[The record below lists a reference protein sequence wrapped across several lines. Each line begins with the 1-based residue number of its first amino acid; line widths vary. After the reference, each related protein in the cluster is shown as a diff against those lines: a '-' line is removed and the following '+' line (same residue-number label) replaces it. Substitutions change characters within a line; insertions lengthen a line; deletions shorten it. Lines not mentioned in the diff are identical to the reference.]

1 MFHKLILFIL
11 FSTILLASDPSKQ
24 AIIIINKN
32 SDHIKKFAAKE
43 LQKHLELILNQNIL
57 ITTSDA
63 NTTSKYKFYIG
74 KNKLFDNI
82 KLKSEESLYTIDKNS
97 IYLYGDDLIIHKHK
111 TPLETVTDM
120 KNKTGTL
127 FAIYDF
133 LYNELNVR
141 WTEPG
146 DQGIFYIEQKNLD
159 LKNKKF
165 TWYPTI
171 SFRYFRNDIWRWDK
185 LTNEKINMYKYTP
198 KELQPTQ
205 QYVEKKKFEELI
217 WKRRMKQATY
227 AKPAY
232 GHAFTRYWD
241 KYGKKHPEWFAL
253 GANGL
258 RGLEGSKSHIA
269 KRLKLC
275 ISNNDLQKEIINTW
289 RKDFLKY
296 KNYNIYNACIND
308 SRGYCRCKECR
319 ALDHDLK
326 KYPSKNFEIESK
338 TDRYVY
344 FWNQLITEAKKF
356 NPKAKIIAYAYS
368 DYRYPPKYQK
378 LKDDIILGFVPKFTD
393 LPQTTKKALKQW
405 KAKGLK
411 EVFLRPNDFN
421 DDIGMPMGH
430 EKYIFDRFKLFKK
443 DTSLYGIDYDR
454 TYTFNNWAYDG
465 LAYYILANTINNQ
478 KRSFE
483 DIEKE
488 YYATF
493 GTSSSDIE
501 KFYQY
506 WRNNFETRR
515 LPFIKEYGGFGKRHK
530 IYHDIEK
537 FYTLEDFNITN
548 NILNKALHHAD
559 NTYIKKRIKKII
571 LANKHSELLFI
582 AIKNNT
588 KKDYQNLISFRIKHK
603 KDLIL
608 SWPMVFYVES
618 KLANINGVNI
628 YIKKIIRKIDNLF

>member
-1 MFHKLILFIL
+1 MLHKLLLFLL
-11 FSTILLASDPSKQ
+11 FSTYLFATQYSTEAVIILH
-24 AIIIINKN
+24 KN
-32 SDHIKKFAAKE
+32 SDKVKQFAAKE
-43 LQKHLELILNQNIL
+43 LQEHLELILNQNIL
-57 ITTSDA
+57 ITTSDV

-82 KLKSEESLYTIDKNS
+82 KLKSEESLYIIDKNS
-97 IYLYGDDLIIHKHK
+97 IYLYGDDLIIHEHK
-111 TPLETVTDM
+111 TPLETVADM

-133 LYNELNVR
+133 LYNELNVK

-146 DQGIFYIEQKNLD
+146 NKGIFYIEQKNLD

-165 TWYPTI
+165 SWYPII
-171 SFRYFRNDIWRWDK
+171 SFRYFRNDIWRWNK
-185 LTNEKINMYKYTP
+185 LTNKKINMYKYTP

-205 QYVEKKKFEELI
+205 QYVEKKEFEELI
-217 WKRRMKQATY
+217 WKRRMKQGTY

-241 KYGKKHPEWFAL
+241 KYGKNHPEWFAL

-289 RKDFLKY
+289 HKDFLKY

-308 SRGYCRCKECR
+308 SRDYCRCKECR
-319 ALDHDLK
+319 ALDHDFK
-326 KYPSKNFEIESK
+326 ENPSKNFETESK

-368 DYRYPPKYQK
+368 DYRYPPKYQQ

-393 LPQTTKKALKQW
+393 LPQTTKKALQQW
-405 KAKGLK
+405 KTKGLK

-430 EKYIFDRFKLFKK
+430 EKYIYDKFKVFNDLH
-443 DTSLYGIDYDR
+443 LVGVDYDR
-454 TYTFNNWAYDG
+454 SYNFNNWAYDG
-465 LAYYILANTINNQ
+465 ISYYILAQAINNPN
-478 KRSFE
+478 KTFKE
-483 DIEKE
+483 IEQE
-488 YYATF
+488 YYSTF
-493 GTSSSDIE
+493 KNAQTDIE
-501 KFYQY
+501 KFYKY
-506 WRNNFETRR
+506 WRTNFEKNR
-515 LPFIKEYGGFGKRHK
+515 LAKVDNFGGFSGRRNLYKNIEQFYTINDFIVTNQILQEALRKVNDKTVKRK
-530 IYHDIEK
+530 IEK
-537 FYTLEDFNITN
+537 L
-548 NILNKALHHAD
+548 
-559 NTYIKKRIKKII
+559 II
-571 LANKHSELLFI
+571 SNKHSELLFI
-582 AIKNNT
+582 AIKNKT
-588 KKDYQNLISFRIKHK
+588 KQDYDNLIHYRINHK
-603 KDLIL
+603 KELNL
-608 SWPMVFYVES
+608 SWAMVFYTENR
-618 KLANINGVNI
+618 LTNIDGTNI
-628 YIKKIIRKIDNLF
+628 YIKKVIRKLNKLF